1 MNHRQ
6 IEAGLAPAGAATG
19 GTVRLTTAQALV
31 RYLAAQRVAAEPD
44 GGRSDRSD
52 RSGDTAPL
60 FGGVF
65 AIFGHGN
72 VAGLGEALYH
82 ARELLPTYR
91 AHNEQ
96 AMAHSAIAYAKAHF
110 RRRMMAVTTSIGPGA
125 TNLVTAAA
133 LAHVNR
139 LPVLLLPG
147 DGFVSRAPDPVLQ
160 QLEDAHDGG
169 VSVNDALKAVSRY
182 FDRIV
187 HPAQLLT
194 ALPRA
199 LRVLTDAAQC
209 GPVTLALPQD
219 VQAMA
224 YDYPAAFFA
233 PRVVGFHAQAPVE
246 AELAAA
252 AGALRAARRPLLI
265 AGGGVLYSAG
275 GAPALRA
282 FAERHGI
289 PVAETQAGKSTLAWD
304 HPLNA
309 GALGVTGAPA
319 ANALAA
325 EADCVIA
332 VGTRLQDFTTGSNTL
347 FARAAVIGINANA
360 FDALKHQAT
369 AVASDARLALDALG
383 ARLEGWRAE
392 PGWTTRA
399 QTLAA
404 GWRDAVQTLT
414 NTPPRAHALPYDAD
428 VIGAVQRS
436 SAASA
441 AGDIAV
447 CAAGTLP
454 AELHK
459 LWRAAVPGGYHV
471 EYGYSCMG
479 YEIAGGLGVK
489 LARPE
494 REVIVFVGDGSYLM
508 MNSEIAT
515 SVMLGAKL
523 IVVVLDN
530 RGYGCINRLQQA
542 CGGAPFNNLL
552 DDCLQGPA
560 GAPAIDF
567 AAHARA
573 LGAHGE
579 HVADLAALD
588 AALARARAA
597 ERTSVICI
605 DTDPART
612 TDDGGWWW
620 EVAVP
625 EVSPRAAVREAR
637 ANYEARLAAR
647 AGASGAGLPA
657 AGCTAEPHSPESST

>member
-1 MNHRQ
+1 MNQRVLHQ
-6 IEAGLAPAGAATG
+6 DQAAPAAVPTAGKAH
-19 GTVRLTTAQALV
+19 GTIRLTTAQALV
-31 RYLAAQRVAAEPD
+31 RYLAAQRVAVEDDNDAGSTE
-44 GGRSDRSD
+44 
-52 RSGDTAPL
+52 PL

-72 VAGLGEALYH
+72 VAGIGEALYQH
-82 ARELLPTYR
+82 RHELPTLR

-147 DGFVSRAPDPVLQ
+147 DIFVSRAPDPVLQ
-160 QLEDAHDGG
+160 QVEDFHDGG
-169 VSVNDALKAVSRY
+169 ISANDALKPVSRY

-187 HPAQLLT
+187 HPAQLLN

-199 LRVLTDAAQC
+199 IRVLTDAALC

-219 VQAMA
+219 VQATA
-224 YDYPAAFFA
+224 WDFPLSFFEPRIIKPHAPA
-233 PRVVGFHAQAPVE
+233 PRTDEIDAAVE
-246 AELAAA
+246 R
-252 AGALRAARRPLLI
+252 LRRAKRPMI
-265 AGGGVLYSAG
+265 VAGGGVLYG
-275 GAPALRA
+275 GATASLQA
-282 FAERHGI
+282 FAATHGI
-289 PVAETQAGKSTLAWD
+289 PVAETQAGKSALAWD
-304 HPLNA
+304 DPLNT
-309 GALGVTGAPA
+309 GALGVTGSPA
-319 ANALAA
+319 ANALAHD
-325 EADCVIA
+325 ADCVLA

-347 FARAAVIGINANA
+347 FTQADVIGINANA
-360 FDALKHQAT
+360 FDGLKHRAL
-369 AVASDARLALDALG
+369 AVEADARLALDAL
-383 ARLEGWRAE
+383 AERLHGWHADRT
-392 PGWTTRA
+392 WTTRA
-399 QTLAA
+399 QQAA
-404 GWRDAVQTLT
+404 TDWRHTVGTLT
-414 NTPPRAHALPYDAD
+414 HAPQRDTVLPYDAD

-436 SAASA
+436 NPQSATD
-441 AGDIAV
+441 DIVV

-459 LWRAAVPGGYHV
+459 LWRAGRPGAYHV

-479 YEIAGGLGVK
+479 YEIAGGLGAK

-494 REVIVFVGDGSYLM
+494 REVIVMVGDGSYLM

-523 IVVVLDN
+523 IIVVLDN

-542 CGGAPFNNLL
+542 CGGAPFNNMF
-552 DDCLQGPA
+552 DDCAQGPL

-573 LGAHGE
+573 LGAHAE
-579 HVADLAALD
+579 HVADAAALET
-588 AALARARAA
+588 ALQRARAA
-597 ERTSVICI
+597 DRTYVISI
-605 DTDPART
+605 DTDASRT

-625 EVSPRAAVREAR
+625 EVSAREAVRTAR
-637 ANYEARLAAR
+637 AQYETHLAAR
-647 AGASGAGLPA
+647 AEGTHSA
-657 AGCTAEPHSPESST
+657 AGNDVNDAHN